1 MKKEI
6 LYVIGGFT
14 IGFLLISAIRKKNNI
29 LFMGGLEN
37 SIPLS
42 KQVKSF
48 KEFNNNSIVVHSYKE
63 IDKLKQSISKE
74 PNAIVVLFSAG
85 GKYANDI
92 VELVNNPRQ
101 IYVIEPYTCN
111 REITNKIPKS
121 NIFGGSSC
129 ETGSNVAGVKRS
141 DYGGESHLQSLV
153 EIGKR
158 LK

>member
-1 MKKEI
+1 MKKEF
-6 LYVIGGFT
+6 LYVFGGLT
-14 IGFLLISAIRKKNNI
+14 LGFLLISLTRKKNNI

-48 KEFNNNSIVVHSYKE
+48 KKFNNKNIVVHSYKDV
-63 IDKLKQSISKE
+63 DKLKDNILKE
-74 PNAIVVLFSAG
+74 PNATVVLFSAG

-92 VELVNNPRQ
+92 VELVNNPKQ

-111 REITNKIPKS
+111 REVTNKIPKS

-129 ETGSNVAGVKRS
+129 KTGSNVAGVKRS
-141 DYGGESHLQSLV
+141 DYGGESHLEALV

>member
-1 MKKEI
+1 M
-6 LYVIGGFT
+6 
-14 IGFLLISAIRKKNNI
+14 
-29 LFMGGLEN
+29 
-37 SIPLS
+37 
-42 KQVKSF
+42 
-48 KEFNNNSIVVHSYKE
+48 
-63 IDKLKQSISKE
+63 
-74 PNAIVVLFSAG
+74 
-85 GKYANDI
+85 
-92 VELVNNPRQ
+92 VNNPRQ

-141 DYGGESHLQSLV
+141 DYGGGSHLQALV